1 MSTLQVNL
9 QEASF
14 DPTTGI
20 LRTERD
26 HTVEYIRIPR
36 TARLIVQL
44 FNGRLTMWFHPTLL
58 RPGGL
63 PGPSRSASHIL
74 GAREDKAPRLRAR
87 GSHRG
92 DSPTNRSATG
102 D

>member
-44 FNGRLTMWFHPTLL
+44 FNGRLTMWFQ
-58 RPGGL
+58 PGIQLCFDQGDYPDL
-63 PGPSRSASHIL
+63 HDQLVTYWEQGKTKPPG
-74 GAREDKAPRLRAR
+74 
-87 GSHRG
+87 
-92 DSPTNRSATG
+92 
-102 D
+102 